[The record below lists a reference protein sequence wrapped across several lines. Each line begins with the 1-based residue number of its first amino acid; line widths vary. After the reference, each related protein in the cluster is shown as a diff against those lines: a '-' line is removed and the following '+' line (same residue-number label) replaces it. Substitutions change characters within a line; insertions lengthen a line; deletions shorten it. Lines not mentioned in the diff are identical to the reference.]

1 MGQQQEYISNA
12 CGGCNWYNVINST
25 NTNAAEAQMNKIC
38 ARGGSFFNKIGSV
51 VPASVNFGSQS
62 GQVFEFLSNAFMRP
76 GVSAVEYLLAQG
88 VQANVY
94 SGQLDIIV
102 DSLCTEQWINSMN
115 WPGLSTWQNE
125 KEDIISIDGIPQGF
139 VRSYENFS
147 FWRIMRAGH
156 MVPHDNGPMALYMM
170 SHIIG

>member
-88 VQANVY
+88 VQVNVY
-94 SGQLDIIV
+94 SVTFRLLQQHPSNNILHSMYLLVLFLEKGQLDIIV
-102 DSLCTEQWINSMN
+102 DSLCTEQWYTS
-115 WPGLSTWQNE
+115 LS
-125 KEDIISIDGIPQGF
+125 SF
-139 VRSYENFS
+139 LFFS
-147 FWRIMRAGH
+147 LCSF
-156 MVPHDNGPMALYMM
+156 
-170 SHIIG
+170 